1 MVVIRIK
8 DNDTNQIPKKIS
20 NDNIKIAT
28 SIKLCKLIG
37 NEIDEKIEKKIEF
50 LISGK
55 PGDNIKHDKT
65 TDEYTIFGLQ
75 QSHRRSSYDMDRDRD
90 IDLSYQRYKFR
101 KSSYQESTYPKSS
114 YPRST
119 YPKSSRRT
127 L

>member
-20 NDNIKIAT
+20 DDNIKIVT
-28 SIKLCKLIG
+28 TLKLCKLIG

-50 LISGK
+50 IISAK
-55 PGDNIKHDKT
+55 PGDNIKYDKT

-75 QSHRRSSYDMDRDRD
+75 QSHGRSYD
-90 IDLSYQRYKFR
+90 IDTSYQRSKFM
-101 KSSYQESTYPKSS
+101 KSSYQ
-114 YPRST
+114 RST
-119 YPKSSRRT
+119 YQKSSRRT